1 MGDYKNL
8 YRSYYLRAAE
18 NNNFEMNEKH
28 NIDSCLKRNRKGK
41 GGVMKKLMFQT
52 AGAVLFLLIAI
63 AAKNS
68 SSKDVKEAFAE
79 VKEAVNEKYKIEML
93 QDIKSDISKYFKD
106 FKEKINI
113 NNFF

>member
-68 SSKDVKEAFAE
+68 SSKE